1 MLRQS
6 SLFVAYAYPICPSRE
21 LERILTNGN
30 PRGQLR
36 GAHSA
41 MRAIILK
48 KQDTNEYDQWVTCYT
63 KEFGKLTAVAKSVL
77 KPGSIQGMHLDVLN
91 LVDFE
96 LISGRGMPIISAAQV
111 ENSYRNLKSSYK
123 SIAAAYFFLETID
136 KLVFE
141 NDSDPIL
148 WKFLVETLENLDKN
162 GYDAAT
168 FKRRQI
174 KLLEIL
180 GYFHEASIIN
190 PGPYFEYHAN
200 VKFHSLPLL
209 KNGRI

>member
-1 MLRQS
+1 
-6 SLFVAYAYPICPSRE
+6 
-21 LERILTNGN
+21 
-30 PRGQLR
+30 
-36 GAHSA
+36 

-174 KLLEIL
+174 KPKLASEFKQLFNFWQIL
-180 GYFHEASIIN
+180 RLVGLTDIHHPICKHLKTSI
-190 PGPYFEYHAN
+190 
-200 VKFHSLPLL
+200 
-209 KNGRI
+209 RIKWFRNILDFPRQR